1 MANEKTG
8 SVSVTVPG
16 VDFAEMAKAAIAGQL
31 TQAMVATPAMIETI
45 VAAALTR
52 KVDEHGNNPRYAH
65 DAKTPFVQW
74 VCEDMIRAVT
84 LEVFKA
90 QVEAMRPQIEKAV
103 VAEMKKSGPAIAK
116 ALVSAYVVES
126 GQRYN
131 TTVSFNLKPRD

>member
-1 MANEKTG
+1 MSNEKTG
-8 SVSVTVPG
+8 SVNIAIPG
-16 VDFAEMAKAAIAGQL
+16 VDFAEMAKQAIAGQL
-31 TQAMVATPAMIETI
+31 TQAMTATPEMVQTI

-52 KVDEHGNNPRYAH
+52 KVDENGNVPRYSGR
-65 DAKTPFVQW
+65 DDRPFIQW

-90 QVEAMRPQIEKAV
+90 KVEAMRPQIEKAV
-103 VAEMKKSGPAIAK
+103 DAEMKKGAPAIAK

-131 TTVSFNLKPRD
+131 TTVSFNLKPRE